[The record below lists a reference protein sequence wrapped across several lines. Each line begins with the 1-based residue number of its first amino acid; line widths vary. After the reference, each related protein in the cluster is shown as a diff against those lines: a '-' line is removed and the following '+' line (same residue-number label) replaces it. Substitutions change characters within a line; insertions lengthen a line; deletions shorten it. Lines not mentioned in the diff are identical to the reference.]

1 MHNLIYVYPDLKYIL
16 NQCLQNVS
24 AFLLR
29 V

>member
-1 MHNLIYVYPDLKYIL
+1 MKDTTYVYPDLKYIL